1 MELITRIS
9 GVIVP
14 VFLIVAIGYGYAR
27 RQRPDLSTFNRI
39 ALDVLA
45 PVLVYSALA
54 ARDFEI
60 QQHLPLLL
68 GGTVLILGGGLLAW
82 PLVKRA
88 AIFERGNARYLMRFL
103 FAWGATEL
111 PHKKQ
116 HQPLR
121 ASSTVDSKQKP
132 RREAS
137 GEVLS

>member
-82 PLVKRA
+82 PLG
-88 AIFERGNARYLMRFL
+88 GNARYLMRFL